1 MKQIIEFMTIYF
13 AFFVIPFIIIWMA
26 YLLTG
31 FSFSTK
37 EVFEGS
43 MFWVLS
49 VIYWVSTLV
58 ATGSI
63 MDENEKERKQLNKI
77 K

>member
-1 MKQIIEFMTIYF
+1 MSIYF

-49 VIYWVSTLV
+49 VIYWASTLV